1 MIEITH
7 LSKAFEAERGK
18 VEAVKDISL
27 EVPEG
32 KLFTLLGPSGCGKS
46 TTLRCVA
53 GLEKPEAGD
62 ITVGEDTYFSSR
74 ERVFIPP
81 HKRGIG
87 MVFQSYAIWP
97 HMKVFDNVAYPLRIQ
112 RFPRAEVRRKVE
124 KALSTVGLE
133 GLEDRLAPQLSGG
146 QQQRVALA
154 RALVTEP
161 KILLLDEPLSN
172 LDAKL
177 REQMRLEIKEL
188 QQRLKVT
195 TLYVTHDQTEALA
208 ISDFIAVMHEGELLD
223 VGGPKEIYN
232 QPKTKFT
239 ADFVGLINIFRG
251 KVVGR
256 EGALGRVDTSIG
268 TFSCPLSQEGGDV
281 KEVVL
286 FIRPENVRVSKDK
299 PESKDN
305 AFAGK
310 IQSLIFLG
318 EMVDG
323 RVLVGEEILRARLHP
338 SDPFTENERVYLSI
352 EPESLI
358 VIPAE

>member
-62 ITVGEDTYFSSR
+62 ITVGEETYFSSK

-112 RFPRAEVRRKVE
+112 RFPRAEVRHKVK

-188 QQRLKVT
+188 QQRLKIT

-268 TFSCPLSQEGGDV
+268 TFSCPLPQEGTDV

-286 FIRPENVRVSKDK
+286 FIRPENVRVLKEK

-305 AFAGK
+305 VFAGK

-323 RVLVGEEILRARLHP
+323 RVVVGEEILRARLHP
-338 SDPFTENERVYLSI
+338 NAPFKETEKVYLSI